1 MFLSRKY
8 AAKLAAVHRMRFIEH
23 VAVTT
28 LNLDRRART
37 HCRRPRATKAAGG
50 AERRRDCVVSGGG
63 SRERNRA
70 ALTTA
75 YGAGL
80 RVGKVARLTPG
91 AKIR

>member
-37 HCRRPRATKAAGG
+37 HVAAR
-50 AERRRDCVVSGGG
+50 EPQRLPVVLSVDEIV
-63 SRERNRA
+63 SFLEA
-70 ALTTA
+70 VLE
-75 YGAGL
+75 
-80 RVGKVARLTPG
+80 
-91 AKIR
+91 